1 MPDDTTTPSYI
12 DLASQGYGLFV
23 DAYASANQSALSYAK
38 SLYDI
43 VSKPYTSTAIET
55 TMRENFDRA
64 DQLVSLTV
72 TQLKTSG
79 QKQTEFAEK
88 VASYAAKVQES
99 SLTAVK
105 GVVKTGVS
113 NLYYVK
119 ETTDASLDGL
129 AKRVDELHTRVATAV
144 SKN

>member
-1 MPDDTTTPSYI
+1 MPNDTTTSYI

-23 DAYASANQSALSYAK
+23 DAFATANQSAMTFTK

-72 TQLKTSG
+72 SQLKTTG
-79 QKQTEFAEK
+79 QTQADFAEK
-88 VASYAAKVQES
+88 LTSYSAKVQES
-99 SLTAVK
+99 SLTALK

-113 NLYYVK
+113 NLHYVK
-119 ETTDASLDGL
+119 ETTGASFDGL
-129 AKRVDELHTRVATAV
+129 AKRVDELHMRVASAV